1 MWRIDTAIETHHAA
15 AYLPVE
21 RLTTLSDALPALGIV
36 AAVLGVVKTMGSIDK
51 PPAVL
56 GGMIGSALVGTFLGV
71 LLSYGIVGPC
81 AARLKSV
88 LDADGEIYQVL
99 RRVIVASLK
108 GQPQPMVIEA
118 ARTAIAPANQPSF
131 SEVFDGMRAK

>member
-1 MWRIDTAIETHHAA
+1 MLADCAEKAGAEVRYRHEVIAIDLEA
-15 AYLPVE
+15 
-21 RLTTLSDALPALGIV
+21 
-36 AAVLGVVKTMGSIDK
+36 DK
-51 PPAVL
+51 PSVT
-56 GGMIGSALVGTFLGV
+56 V
-71 LLSYGIVGPC
+71 
-81 AARLKSV
+81 KSP
-88 LDADGEIYQVL
+88 DGEIYQVL